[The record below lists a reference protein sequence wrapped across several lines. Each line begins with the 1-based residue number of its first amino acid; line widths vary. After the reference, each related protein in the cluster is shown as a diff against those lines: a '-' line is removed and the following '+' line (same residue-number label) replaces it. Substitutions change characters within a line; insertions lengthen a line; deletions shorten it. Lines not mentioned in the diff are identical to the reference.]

1 MTTRTTQSGIIETL
15 AGNGEPGYAGDGG
28 PAGAASL
35 NEPKGLCVD
44 RKGNLY
50 IADSENHVVRRVDRA
65 TGIIT
70 TVAGVCPSGTTGP
83 AVPEPPAAEETN
95 DDEDPFADHSGD
107 STKAYTQ
114 VTDLSG
120 TVRYVT
126 GGRLTVEHDSGD
138 GGPARRARLNFP
150 SAVAVDRA
158 GNLYIADTM
167 NHRVRKVDGATGII
181 TNVAGTG
188 QARYSGDGGPAV
200 SAAINEPTGLAVSD
214 EALYIADQSNNRVRR
229 VDLAT
234 GVITT
239 VAGDGTAA
247 YSGDQVS
254 AVQASLAGPS
264 GVALGG
270 DGVVYVADTFNSRI
284 RSVDPATGQITTIAG
299 DGGTYRYQGPAEPS
313 SPSLSRPA
321 GISVGSDGNV
331 YMTDSDSHL
340 IRVWNG
346 QTKTISRLSGTGVAQ
361 FGGDGGD
368 ALAGSLSYPFGVAV
382 DASGT
387 VYVADTF
394 NHRIRVLTATA

>member
-1 MTTRTTQSGIIETL
+1 MTTRATQSGIIETL

-44 RKGNLY
+44 QEGNLY

-65 TGIIT
+65 TGVIT
-70 TVAGVCPSGTTGP
+70 TVAGICSAGPTGP
-83 AVPEPPAAEETN
+83 VEPEPPVAAQTEE
-95 DDEDPFADHSGD
+95 DEDPFADVSGD

-126 GGRLTVEHDSGD
+126 GGRLAVEHESGD

-167 NHRVRKVDGATGII
+167 NHRVRKVDTATGLI

-200 SAAINEPTGLAVSD
+200 QAAINEPTGLAVCD
-214 EALYIADQSNNRVRR
+214 DALYIADQSNNRVRR

-239 VAGDGTAA
+239 IAGDGTAA
-247 YSGDQVS
+247 YSGDQVP
-254 AVQASLAGPS
+254 AVQASLSGPS
-264 GVALGG
+264 GVAVGG
-270 DGVVYVADTFNSRI
+270 DGLLYVADTFNSRI
-284 RSVDPATGQITTIAG
+284 RSVDPTTGQIATVTG
-299 DGGTYRYQGPAEPS
+299 DGGPYRYQGPDEPRS
-313 SPSLSRPA
+313 SSLSRPA
-321 GISVGSDGNV
+321 GIAVGHEGSI

-340 IRVWNG
+340 IRVWDG
-346 QTKTISRLSGTGVAQ
+346 HTKTIRRLSGTGVAQ

-382 DASGT
+382 DAAGT

>member
-1 MTTRTTQSGIIETL
+1 MTISATQYRVIATL
-15 AGNGEPGYAGDGG
+15 AGTGEPGYAGDGG

-44 RKGNLY
+44 REGNVY
-50 IADSENHVVRRVDRA
+50 IADSENHVVRRVDRK
-65 TGIIT
+65 TGMIA
-70 TVAGVCPSGTTGP
+70 TVAGVGLGATAGAMMT
-83 AVPEPPAAEETN
+83 PEPVAMASQEE
-95 DDEDPFADHSGD
+95 EDPFADTSAD

-126 GGRLTVEHDSGD
+126 GGRLTIEQESGD

-167 NHRVRKVDGATGII
+167 NHRVRKVDAKTGII
-181 TNVAGTG
+181 THMAGTG

-200 SAAINEPTGLAVSD
+200 QAAINEPTGLAVTD

-229 VDLAT
+229 VDFAT
-234 GVITT
+234 GIITT
-239 VAGDGTAA
+239 AAGDGSAA

-254 AVQASLAGPS
+254 AVQTSLAGPS
-264 GVALGG
+264 GVAVG
-270 DGVVYVADTFNSRI
+270 DDGLLYIADTFNSRI
-284 RSVDPATGQITTIAG
+284 RSVDPVTGQIATVAG
-299 DGGTYRYQGPAEPS
+299 DGGTYRYQGPEEPA

-321 GISVGSDGNV
+321 GLAVDHDGNV
-331 YMTDSDSHL
+331 YITDSDSHL

-346 QTKTISRLSGTGVAQ
+346 RTKTITRLSGTGVAQ

-382 DASGT
+382 DATGT

>member
-1 MTTRTTQSGIIETL
+1 MTTHTTQSGIIETL

-35 NEPKGLCVD
+35 IEPKGLCVD
-44 RKGNLY
+44 RQGNLY

-70 TVAGVCPSGTTGP
+70 TVAGVCPSGPIGP
-83 AVPEPPAAEETN
+83 AVTEPPVAAETA

-167 NHRVRKVDGATGII
+167 NHRVRKVDAATGII

-188 QARYSGDGGPAV
+188 QARYSGDGGPAM

-234 GVITT
+234 GVIST

-264 GVALGG
+264 GVAVGE
-270 DGVVYVADTFNSRI
+270 DGFIYVADTFNSRI
-284 RSVDPATGQITTIAG
+284 RSVDPATGQIAK
-299 DGGTYRYQGPAEPS
+299 A
-313 SPSLSRPA
+313 
-321 GISVGSDGNV
+321 
-331 YMTDSDSHL
+331 
-340 IRVWNG
+340 
-346 QTKTISRLSGTGVAQ
+346 
-361 FGGDGGD
+361 D
-368 ALAGSLSYPFGVAV
+368 A
-382 DASGT
+382 
-387 VYVADTF
+387 
-394 NHRIRVLTATA
+394 

>member
-1 MTTRTTQSGIIETL
+1 M
-15 AGNGEPGYAGDGG
+15 
-28 PAGAASL
+28 

-44 RKGNLY
+44 RQGNLY
-50 IADSENHVVRRVDRA
+50 IADSENHVVRRVDRE

-70 TVAGVCPSGTTGP
+70 TVAGVGPGGTTTP
-83 AVPEPPAAEETN
+83 MMLPEPVAAQPDE
-95 DDEDPFADHSGD
+95 DEDPFADTSTD

-126 GGRLTVEHDSGD
+126 GGRLTIEQDSGD

-150 SAVAVDRA
+150 SAVAVDRL
-158 GNLYIADTM
+158 GNVYIADTM
-167 NHRVRKVDGATGII
+167 NHRVRKVDAKTGII
-181 TNVAGTG
+181 THVAGTG

-200 SAAINEPTGLAVSD
+200 QAAINEPTGLAVTD
-214 EALYIADQSNNRVRR
+214 EALYVADQSNNRVRR
-229 VDLAT
+229 VDLVT
-234 GVITT
+234 GIITT
-239 VAGDGTAA
+239 AAGDGWAA
-247 YSGDQVS
+247 YSGDQVP

-264 GVALGG
+264 GVAVGG
-270 DGVVYVADTFNSRI
+270 DGLLYVADTFNSRI
-284 RSVDPATGQITTIAG
+284 RSVDPATGEISTVAG
-299 DGGTYRYQGPAEPS
+299 DGGTYRYQGPEESS

-321 GISVGSDGNV
+321 GIAVSHDGKV

-346 QTKTISRLSGTGVAQ
+346 RTKTITRLSGTGVAQ

-382 DASGT
+382 DAVGT

-394 NHRIRVLTATA
+394 NHRIRVLPATA

>member
-44 RKGNLY
+44 REGNLY
-50 IADSENHVVRRVDRA
+50 IADSENHVVRRVDRV

-70 TVAGVCPSGTTGP
+70 TVAGVCPSGATGP
-83 AVPEPPAAEETN
+83 AVPEPPVAAPAEE
-95 DDEDPFADHSGD
+95 DEDHFADHSGD

-167 NHRVRKVDGATGII
+167 NHRVRKVDAATGII

-188 QARYSGDGGPAV
+188 QARYSGDDGPAV

-270 DGVVYVADTFNSRI
+270 DGVVYVADTFTAGYGQSI
-284 RSVDPATGQITTIAG
+284 RRRG
-299 DGGTYRYQGPAEPS
+299 
-313 SPSLSRPA
+313 
-321 GISVGSDGNV
+321 
-331 YMTDSDSHL
+331 
-340 IRVWNG
+340 
-346 QTKTISRLSGTGVAQ
+346 RL
-361 FGGDGGD
+361 
-368 ALAGSLSYPFGVAV
+368 P
-382 DASGT
+382 
-387 VYVADTF
+387 
-394 NHRIRVLTATA
+394 R